1 MLRLASVGALRLGAP
16 LPFLPSLGFPRHQ
29 GADKERSGT
38 SWDEFLYETL
48 PSRDLSGKKIGIF
61 GLGDQ
66 ESYSDNF
73 CDAAGELYDCF
84 TAVGAEVVGMT
95 STDGYN
101 HVESKAVRDGKFVGM
116 MCDEDNEYDKSSD
129 RSTAWIEQLKSE
141 GMAF

>member
-1 MLRLASVGALRLGAP
+1 MPRRSRP
-16 LPFLPSLGFPRHQ
+16 RSPESPRHQ

-48 PSRDLSGKKIGIF
+48 PSLDLSGKKIGIF